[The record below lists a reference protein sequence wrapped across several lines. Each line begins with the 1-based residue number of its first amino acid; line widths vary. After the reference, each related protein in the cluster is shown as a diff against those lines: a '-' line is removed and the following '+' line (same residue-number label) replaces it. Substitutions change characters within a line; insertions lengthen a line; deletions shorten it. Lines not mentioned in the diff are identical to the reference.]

1 MTLLVVCRPSD
12 SDVVDSV
19 GDDDSDV
26 TKPSLTSVSHG
37 SKHVDSCSV
46 PQVVRTSPAPSV
58 ELVNEKSTPAVNI
71 SSLLC
76 YYYNLGQLSLPSP
89 WVGK

>member
-1 MTLLVVCRPSD
+1 MLTMLMLMLLRRPSD

-26 TKPSLTSVSHG
+26 TKPALTSVSHG
-37 SKHVDSCSV
+37 VASCSV
-46 PQVVRTSPAPSV
+46 PEVVRTSPAPSV
-58 ELVNEKSTPAVNI
+58 ELVNEKSTPAVNV

-76 YYYNLGQLSLPSP
+76 
-89 WVGK
+89 